1 VEGGTSVF
9 VDAIAAAETLRQTHP
24 EYFDILTSS
33 PVAFHY
39 INDGHHLHYEHPT
52 IELASLPSPS
62 HTSALNSYQR
72 QISHINYSPPFQ
84 APLPLYTPRTFFSA
98 LKQFTKILNDAER
111 TYMYTLKEGDAV
123 LFDNRRVLHARTAF
137 HDRGSRDRTN
147 EVKEGEPNRWLK
159 GCYLEADAIMDRRR
173 VLERNKDLL
182 V

>member
-1 VEGGTSVF
+1 
-9 VDAIAAAETLRQTHP
+9 
-24 EYFDILTSS
+24 
-33 PVAFHY
+33 
-39 INDGHHLHYEHPT
+39 
-52 IELASLPSPS
+52 
-62 HTSALNSYQR
+62 
-72 QISHINYSPPFQ
+72 
-84 APLPLYTPRTFFSA
+84 
-98 LKQFTKILNDAER
+98 
-111 TYMYTLKEGDAV
+111 MYTLKEGDAV